1 MIRKAVV
8 EDIDALRLVYD
19 EARERMIDSG
29 NPRQWAPGYPP
40 LSLIKSEIEAIADNT
55 EKNVPEIYEEPTA
68 LRSRSAENDLIS
80 RPSPIITGMFASPK
94 RKKGRGFGT
103 KSSSE
108 EKNSDREARYTA
120 LSRNRID
127 ITSLS

>member
-1 MIRKAVV
+1 MAAPAADIAYLDTCFDNRYSMYMAKPESTVWRSDIR
-8 EDIDALRLVYD
+8 R
-19 EARERMIDSG
+19 
-29 NPRQWAPGYPP
+29 
-40 LSLIKSEIEAIADNT
+40 NT

-68 LRSRSAENDLIS
+68 LSSRSAENDLIS

-108 EKNSDREARYTA
+108 EKNSEREARYTA
-120 LSRNRID
+120 LSRNCID